1 VTGPIDSEP
10 ASGAGPVVVLL
21 CDPGWPG
28 EAGVCCWR
36 HWARESITAA
46 GATVEEIVAP
56 QTLLASPLPTSG
68 RPVVRAARRAIRRAR
83 DETSLRGPQGRGLA
97 ARLRLADLV
106 LAESPAVAELALA
119 VGAQGR
125 IVWTLALPPHHP
137 AVKEDGPI
145 VGLAPRIAGY
155 IAIDESGRESVER
168 AVAATLRP
176 RVEIFSAVSPDRPCP
191 SCAGHTATPPRDVPP
206 DRAALAAARWP
217 RHAVPELSGWGG
229 GPPVALVQPDT
240 NRGALAPDLNRSA
253 ARVVAAARPGAAN
266 RSPSRQVLVS
276 GFDLKFVRELAARL
290 DSGHGLRVRL
300 DEWPGIRIP
309 SGRTR
314 SLAAAAD
321 TVVAEWAR
329 PNAGY
334 LAQHKR
340 PGQILIVR
348 LHRYELTTRF
358 PAEIDIDRVDAVV
371 YVSQHVGREI
381 TERLGWPKEKLIY
394 IPNFVD
400 IDAFDRQKLP
410 AARFGIGAIGI
421 ELANKRFDL
430 MLDIVAEVRRR
441 DSRFTLFVRT
451 TPPWDNRY
459 GWARADEQAYVE
471 NWLRRIDGDPLLR
484 GGVVF
489 DSPGRDM
496 ARWYRK
502 IGIVLSTSDIEGFHF
517 AVADG
522 MASGA
527 VPVIRRRPGAEEIF
541 GPEWIRSTTD
551 EAVSAILAYVDEDA
565 WTHQS
570 ELAKERIRRV
580 ADPAVVVAA
589 WSDLLHGDI
598 AAARRRTG

>member
-1 VTGPIDSEP
+1 VTGRIDSEP
-10 ASGAGPVVVLL
+10 ASGAGPLVVLL

-36 HWARESITAA
+36 HWARESFAVA

-56 QTLLASPLPTSG
+56 QSLIPTRLSTSG

-83 DETSLRGPQGRGLA
+83 DQAILGGPQGRRFA
-97 ARLRLADLV
+97 ARLRNVDLV

-119 VGAQGR
+119 VGAEGR
-125 IVWTLALPPHHP
+125 TVWTLALPPHHP

-145 VGLAPRIAGY
+145 LGLAPRIAGF

-191 SCAGHTATPPRDVPP
+191 SCAGFTGAPPREVAP
-206 DRAALAAARWP
+206 DRAALATARWP
-217 RHAVPELSGWGG
+217 RHAVPQLSGWAG
-229 GPPVALVQPDT
+229 GPADPPAQPET
-240 NRGALAPDLNRSA
+240 SPGATTADLNGSA
-253 ARVVAAARPGAAN
+253 ARVVAAVWPGAATGP
-266 RSPSRQVLVS
+266 RSRQVLVS
-276 GFDLKFVRELAARL
+276 GFDLKFARELAARL

-300 DEWPGIRIP
+300 DEWPGIRTP

-314 SLAAAAD
+314 SLAEAAD

-334 LAQHKR
+334 FAQHKR
-340 PGQILIVR
+340 PGQTLIVR
-348 LHRYELTTRF
+348 LHRYELTTLF
-358 PAEIDIDRVDAVV
+358 PSEIDIDRVDAVV

-394 IPNFVD
+394 IPNYVD
-400 IDAFDRQKLP
+400 IDALDRPKLP
-410 AARFGIGAIGI
+410 GARFCIGAIGI

-430 MLDIVAEVRRR
+430 MLDIVAEVRRQ
-441 DSRFTLFVRT
+441 DPRFTLFVRT
-451 TPPWDNRY
+451 TPPWENRY
-459 GWARADEQAYVE
+459 GWARADERAYVDT
-471 NWLRRIDGDPLLR
+471 WLRRIDGDPLLR

-489 DSPGRDM
+489 DPPGRDM
-496 ARWYRK
+496 ARWYRG

-527 VPVIRRRPGAEEIF
+527 VPVIRPRPGAEEVF
-541 GPEWIRSTTD
+541 GPEWISGTTD
-551 EAVSAILAYVDEDA
+551 EAVSATLEFANEDVWA
-565 WTHQS
+565 RHS
-570 ELAKERIRRV
+570 ALAKERIRHV
-580 ADPAVVVAA
+580 ADPAAVLAA
-589 WSDLLHGDI
+589 WSELLHGDVT
-598 AAARRRTG
+598 AARRRTG